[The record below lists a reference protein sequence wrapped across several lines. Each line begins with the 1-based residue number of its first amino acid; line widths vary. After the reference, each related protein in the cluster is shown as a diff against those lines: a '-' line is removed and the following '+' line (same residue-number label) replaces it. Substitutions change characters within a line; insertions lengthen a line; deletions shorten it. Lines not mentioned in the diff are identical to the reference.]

1 MRNFHHG
8 LKIFFVALLFA
19 GCTSIGLA
27 LFDHSLRTF
36 HPFISEARLISSA
49 GLIFDIAGIVQLEIS
64 GAFESILDEYSDEDA
79 YPYGPPSHITRRI
92 IEDPDTPIR
101 NSLYNHLFNEHRT
114 GFMLIVIGFAFQLL
128 GVWLP
133 F

>member
-1 MRNFHHG
+1 MLNKWCVRN
-8 LKIFFVALLFA
+8 
-19 GCTSIGLA
+19 
-27 LFDHSLRTF
+27 
-36 HPFISEARLISSA
+36 
-49 GLIFDIAGIVQLEIS
+49 
-64 GAFESILDEYSDEDA
+64 SILNKYSDEGE

-92 IEDPDTPIR
+92 TDDPDTSIR
-101 NSLYNHLFNEHRT
+101 SALYNHLFSEHRT